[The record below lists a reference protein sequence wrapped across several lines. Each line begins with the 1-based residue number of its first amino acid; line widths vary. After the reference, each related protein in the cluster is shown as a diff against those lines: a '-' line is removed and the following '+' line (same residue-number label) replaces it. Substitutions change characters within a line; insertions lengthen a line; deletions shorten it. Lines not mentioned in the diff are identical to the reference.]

1 MQIIKIHSYAYFGNE
16 QYPVDLPLICST
28 EFVNAV
34 KDNPSDYKRTYASL
48 GADSPAETINR
59 NFGMNIYSAVKKL
72 NNYIR
77 VDNTEPTPVDMSL
90 VSEVF
95 NILDMNQPSYL
106 VTHGYTGGGD
116 EFSKATQ
123 IINASGE
130 NYNLPSS
137 SSNYQY
143 AAGRLITNTSS
154 STGITTLTRFNTG
167 SFMSYPHIRVTKSTN
182 YNSIVLYF
190 DVVPDDFI
198 INNKANASYRDITCR
213 ITVCA
218 EIQYNPDTLKINGIT
233 FTGVNGDVISSRANG
248 LLDFFGQTELP
259 DYSVVTD
266 DVSNPYGE
274 DGTST
279 TGGGDGTL
287 GGEGLD
293 FIDATDVP
301 DLPSLSAAA
310 TGFITMYN
318 PTSGQL
324 SSLGNFLWSGM
335 FDLDTYKKLFTDPMQ
350 GIIGLGIVPVLPNS
364 GGARNIMFGNVD
376 TGINCNFLASQYARK
391 DCGSVSIQKYVGS
404 FMDYSPYV
412 KVSLFLPYIGFVN
425 LGTDDIMGG
434 SINVQYNVDVLTGDC
449 IAFIKHDTKGV
460 LYSYHGNCLTN
471 VPVSGQ
477 NYANALKN
485 YYESVAGVIPATTN
499 GAAGGGV
506 AGAIGGAATGVIN
519 AASNIILNSKPTFQR
534 SGNIGGSAGIM
545 GVQKPFVVIER
556 PNISVPDNV
565 QHYVGQTSNI
575 TANLG
580 GCSGFT
586 VVESVHLNNISATSE
601 ELAEIDSLLKG
612 GVIL

>member
-1 MQIIKIHSYAYFGNE
+1 MQVINLHSFAYFGTK
-16 QYPVDLPLICST
+16 QFPVDLPIITSSALIESMGDDFSVYQRSYGNLHEST
-28 EFVNAV
+28 PANIFKRNFNGFDVWGALTKSV
-34 KDNPSDYKRTYASL
+34 QKIALTYDQPNPSDSTIPDFMSLFKLNYSMLRLDNTYTPATGSYVNTATSIETTQGGVYTPYSL
-48 GADSPAETINR
+48 GWS
-59 NFGMNIYSAVKKL
+59 YSAGKVNFLQDTGTVTSFSSCNMVESIFRFYPESGYAFFSFCVYNDDVILNGKL
-72 NNYIR
+72 NPKYNVVGSNVLSGFRCDGRIYF
-77 VDNTEPTPVDMSL
+77 NNALTEITSVL
-90 VSEVF
+90 F
-95 NILDMNQPSYL
+95 
-106 VTHGYTGGGD
+106 
-116 EFSKATQ
+116 Q
-123 IINASGE
+123 IV
-130 NYNLPSS
+130 
-137 SSNYQY
+137 
-143 AAGRLITNTSS
+143 NTSYNGGAIG
-154 STGITTLTRFNTG
+154 TMIENIEIPFEDE
-167 SFMSYPHIRVTKSTN
+167 HIED
-182 YNSIVLYF
+182 L
-190 DVVPDDFI
+190 
-198 INNKANASYRDITCR
+198 
-213 ITVCA
+213 
-218 EIQYNPDTLKINGIT
+218 
-233 FTGVNGDVISSRANG
+233 
-248 LLDFFGQTELP
+248 
-259 DYSVVTD
+259 
-266 DVSNPYGE
+266 SNPYSE

-279 TGGGDGTL
+279 IGGGDGTL

-293 FIDATDVP
+293 FIDATDIP

-318 PTSGQL
+318 PTSGQI
-324 SSLGNFLWSGM
+324 SSLGDFLWSGQ
-335 FDLDTYKKLFTDPMQ
+335 FDLDTYKKLFADPMQ

-364 GGARNIMFGNVD
+364 GGSRNIMFGNVD
-376 TGINCNFLASQYARK
+376 TGINCSFLASQYARK

-412 KVSLFLPYIGFVN
+412 KISLFLPYIGFVN

-449 IAFIKHDTKGV
+449 IAFIKHNTKGV

-519 AASNIILNSKPTFQR
+519 AASNVILNSKPIFQR

-545 GVQKPFVVIER
+545 GIQKPFVVIER

-565 QHYVGQTSNI
+565 QHYVGQTCNI
-575 TANLG
+575 TVNLG
-580 GCSGFT
+580 GCTGFT